1 MIDMSRVPDPTS
13 DARSLRD
20 TVHDL
25 VTLSVTPVWWV
36 GKSVAVIAETLGDVL
51 LSMLK
56 PDGVYLSLPQ
66 PVAGPSLTV
75 VRGPAGPEVEAAV
88 EARPTRDGEHGW
100 ERSGPQGADH
110 SVRAGW
116 TQRGRWPDRSLQHPP
131 GVPGRTRGDGPT
143 GPGQPS
149 DHRHLSGRS
158 LGEP

>member
-1 MIDMSRVPDPTS
+1 MSRVPDPTS

-51 LSMLK
+51 LSMLT
-56 PDGVYLSLPQ
+56 PDGGYRSLPQ

-100 ERSGPQGADH
+100 E
-110 SVRAGW
+110 
-116 TQRGRWPDRSLQHPP
+116 WPDRSLQHPP

-158 LGEP
+158 RGEP

>member
-66 PVAGPSLTV
+66 PVAGPRLTV

-100 ERSGPQGADH
+100 E
-110 SVRAGW
+110 
-116 TQRGRWPDRSLQHPP
+116 WPDRSQQHPP

-149 DHRHLSGRS
+149 DQRHLSGRS